1 MRPPAMSKA
10 TPQWP
15 QIRCSQA
22 PAARLAAVRQ
32 AIEQYCLCWE
42 GAQVKSTRQCAHVT
56 AMGMLIL

>member
-1 MRPPAMSKA
+1 MSKA